1 MTAPDPLLAAGN
13 ATVRRTLAEMRQ
25 TVAEFPPEALN
36 WKPAGDGTNSV
47 AVLAT
52 HSLHSTRSWLC
63 TALGEPLPDR
73 DRDSEFRVAA
83 DDRDSLLAL
92 FDDIASQCNT
102 LLASPREVDWAA
114 IRRTHARPDASD
126 EVQVPAAWALLHA
139 IEHLREHLG
148 QMQLT
153 GQLWDQHANLQTS
166 KPANQ

>member
-1 MTAPDPLLAAGN
+1 VTASDPLLTAGN

-25 TVAEFPPEALN
+25 TVAEFPPKALN
-36 WKPAGDGTNSV
+36 WKPAGEDTNSV

-63 TALGEPLPDR
+63 TALGETLPDR

-83 DDRDSLLAL
+83 DDPRALLELFDRMSSECTAL
-92 FDDIASQCNT
+92 FERERT
-102 LLASPREVDWAA
+102 LDWGA
-114 IRRTHARPDASD
+114 IRRTHTRPDASD
-126 EVQVPAAWALLHA
+126 AIEVPAAWALLHA

-153 GQLWDQHANLQTS
+153 RQLWNARDA
-166 KPANQ
+166 K

>member
-1 MTAPDPLLAAGN
+1 MAAPDPLLAAGN

-36 WKPAGDGTNSV
+36 WKPAGKHTNSI

-63 TALGEPLPDR
+63 TALGETLPDR

-83 DDRDSLLAL
+83 DNADSLLAL
-92 FDDIASQCNT
+92 FDDVASQCNT
-102 LLASPREVDWAA
+102 LLAAPRDVDWATV
-114 IRRTHARPDASD
+114 RRTHTRPDASD
-126 EVQVPAAWALLHA
+126 AIEVPAAWALLHA

-153 GQLWDQHANLQTS
+153 RQLWDKRPSRL
-166 KPANQ
+166 P

>member
-25 TVAEFPPEALN
+25 TVADFPPEALN

-73 DRDSEFRVAA
+73 DRDAEFRVAE
-83 DDRDSLLAL
+83 DDPGAL
-92 FDDIASQCNT
+92 VSFFDDIASQCSA

-114 IRRTHARPDASD
+114 IRRTHTRPDASD
-126 EVQVPAAWALLHA
+126 EIQVPAAWALLHA

-153 GQLWDQHANLQTS
+153 RQLCDQKANLQTS